1 MKTIIASLAACFLA
15 FTAFAQKEPQPEPR
29 MSFIENGA
37 LRLGID
43 LNRGGAITWLS
54 KSGSELNVINSHD
67 LGREVQMSYYSGP
80 VPFSVG
86 EKKPHP
92 NWTQIGWNP
101 IQAGDVAGHTPK
113 ILDFKND
120 GRAIYVKCIPMQW
133 PLDDVPGECTFESW
147 MELDGAAV
155 RARCRIVN
163 ARSDKTQYA
172 ARMQEM
178 PAVYT
183 NAPFYKIM
191 TYSGGAP
198 FTGGAL
204 THVRGGEPSTG
215 WASFFTTEN
224 WAALVN
230 DDGWGLGVWS
240 PDCVECGGGFAG
252 KPGVGGAK
260 DDPTGYLAPHR
271 LEILDHNIVHEYRYE
286 LALGTLDE
294 IRRRFSA
301 SAQNKTPR
309 PEWRFE
315 HERRGWTYA
324 NATDS
329 GWPVG
334 NELRVNLEQQHPELH
349 SPVFVARAEDA
360 PVLTFHAALTSP
372 HHRAKI
378 FWCTLDEPKFAEK
391 NSAYFDVNGDGV
403 FREYRVR
410 LGDSPNW
417 RGTVIQLRID
427 PVPEGTPGA
436 SVRVRSVMLG
446 K

>member
-1 MKTIIASLAACFLA
+1 
-15 FTAFAQKEPQPEPR
+15 
-29 MSFIENGA
+29 MSFLDNGTI
-37 LRLGID
+37 RLGVD
-43 LNRGGAITWLS
+43 LNRGGSITWLS

-92 NWTQIGWNP
+92 NWTFIGWNP
-101 IQAGDVAGHTPK
+101 IQAGDVFGHVPK

-120 GRAIYVKCIPMQW
+120 GRAIYVKCIPMHW
-133 PLDDVPGECTFESW
+133 PLNDVPGECTFECW
-147 MELDGAAV
+147 LELEGAAV
-155 RARCRIVN
+155 RARSRLVN
-163 ARSDKTQYA
+163 ARADRTQWP
-172 ARMQEM
+172 ARTQEM

-183 NAPFYKIM
+183 NAPFYKV
-191 TYSGGAP
+191 TGYTGGEP

-204 THVRGGEPSTG
+204 ARIEGGEPVQG
-215 WASFFTTEN
+215 WRHWLATES

-230 DDGWGLGVWS
+230 DNGWGLGVWS
-240 PDCVECGGGFAG
+240 PDCVEFDSGFAG
-252 KPGVGGAK
+252 KPGVGGTQ

-271 LEILDHNIVHEYRYE
+271 REILDHHIVHEFRYE

-294 IRRRFSA
+294 IRRRFCA
-301 SAQNKTPR
+301 SAQNKTPP

-315 HERRGWTYA
+315 HGRCGWTYA

-329 GWPVG
+329 GWPIDG
-334 NELRVNLEQQHPELH
+334 ELRVNLDQPHPELH
-349 SPVFVARAEDA
+349 SPVFVARAEQV
-360 PVLTFHAALTSP
+360 PVLTIHAALVSP
-372 HHRAKI
+372 HARAKV
-378 FWCTLDEPKFAEK
+378 FWRTLDEPNFVEK
-391 NSAYFDVNGDGV
+391 NSATFEVNGDGE

-427 PVPEGTPGA
+427 PVPAGA
-436 SVRVRSVMLG
+436 QDASMRVKSVLLG

>member
-1 MKTIIASLAACFLA
+1 MNRFHTLVALAAFFLA
-15 FTAFAQKEPQPEPR
+15 VAAHAAPQPEPK
-29 MSFIENGA
+29 MSFLDNGTI
-37 LRLGID
+37 RLGID
-43 LNRGGAITWLS
+43 LKRGGAITWLS
-54 KSGSELNVINSHD
+54 KSGSGLNVINSHD

-80 VPFSVG
+80 VPFFVG
-86 EKKPHP
+86 ENKPAKQWEH
-92 NWTQIGWNP
+92 IGWNP

-147 MELDGAAV
+147 LELDGAAV

-183 NAPFYKIM
+183 NAPFYKVM
-191 TYSGGAP
+191 SYTGGEP

-204 THVRGGEPSTG
+204 TRIKGGEPTRG
-215 WASFFTTEN
+215 WSHSLATEN

-240 PDCVECGGGFAG
+240 PDCVELSSGFAG

-260 DDPTGYLAPHR
+260 DDPTGYLAPNR
-271 LEILDHNIVHEYRYE
+271 REILDHNIVHEFRYE

-294 IRRRFSA
+294 IRRRFCA
-301 SAQNKTPR
+301 SAGNKTPSPVWNFVR
-309 PEWRFE
+309 D
-315 HERRGWTYA
+315 RRGWTFA
-324 NATDS
+324 NATDA

-334 NELRVNLEQQHPELH
+334 GELRVSLDQPHPELH
-349 SPVFVARAEDA
+349 SPVFVARAEEV
-360 PVLTFHAALTSP
+360 PVLTVHAALVSP
-372 HHRAKI
+372 HARAKV
-378 FWCTLDEPKFAEK
+378 FWRTLDEPNFVEK
-391 NSAYFDVNGDGV
+391 NSATFEVNGDGE

-410 LGDSPNW
+410 PGDSPNW

-427 PVPEGTPGA
+427 PVPAGA
-436 SVRVRSVMLG
+436 QDASMRVKSVLLG